1 MELSSI
7 KVENKL
13 NKKNTIIIF
22 VIYFFVIIF
31 TVFYILWVYYGSQAY
46 QCTVTDNPYCQRLIC
61 DKYDITKDVPNL
73 LSQPDPQN
81 QYVSSLFYTLSIQ
94 SKSSDPSIN
103 GYEYGYCIDKECK
116 DAGSDCITNF
126 NCYDANKSLPGS
138 TDSNNDEN
146 GPFKQLTVNV
156 IHNNLLSQL
165 KYMCKKIVN
174 QNEIDLT
181 LKGYCTDEFGEN
193 LENIESTSTA
203 SFLNKKMLENIAITT
218 NFNYYS
224 FGKELLNIQDSSNL
238 LTTTTDN
245 TIIKLESC
253 IVRKCID
260 VYPEQFAKNQK
271 VLYGPSGDELLP
283 TDNCSKC
290 SLSKDIKHKYKIYLE
305 NTTINQTNVS
315 PYVLYPDT
323 TEIKQLIFL

>member
-1 MELSSI
+1 MESSSI
-7 KVENKL
+7 NVENKL

-31 TVFYILWVYYGSQAY
+31 TIFYILWVYYGSQAY
-46 QCTVTDNPYCQRLIC
+46 QCTVSDNPYCQRLKC
-61 DKYDITKDVPNL
+61 DKYDITKDIPNL

-81 QYVSSLFYTLSIQ
+81 QYVSSLFFTLSMQ
-94 SKSSDPSIN
+94 SQSSDPSIN
-103 GYEYGYCIDKECK
+103 GFEFGYCSEEKCK
-116 DAGSDCITNF
+116 DVGCEVNK
-126 NCYDANKSLPGS
+126 NCYDAEKPLPGS
-138 TDSNNDEN
+138 LDTNNDEN

-174 QNEIDLT
+174 QNEIDLD
-181 LKGYCTDEFGEN
+181 LKESCIKEFGEN
-193 LENIESTSTA
+193 LEDLESKSTV

-224 FGKELLNIQDSSNL
+224 FGKEILNIQDSSNL

-245 TIIKLESC
+245 SIIKLESC

-260 VYPEQFAKNQK
+260 VYPDQFAEKQK
-271 VLYGPSGDELLP
+271 ILYGPSGDELLP

-290 SLSKDIKHKYKIYLE
+290 SYSKDIKHKYKIYLE
-305 NTTINQTNVS
+305 NTTINQTNVL

>member
-1 MELSSI
+1 MESSSI

-22 VIYFFVIIF
+22 VIYFFVILF

-46 QCTVTDNPYCQRLIC
+46 QCTVTDNPYCQRLTC
-61 DKYDITKDVPNL
+61 DKYDITKDIPNL

-81 QYVSSLFYTLSIQ
+81 QYVSSLFFTLSMQ

-103 GYEYGYCIDKECK
+103 GYEFGYCIDKKC
-116 DAGSDCITNF
+116 GTNCEVNK
-126 NCYDANKSLPGS
+126 NCYDANKSLPNS
-138 TDSNNDEN
+138 NDTNNDEN

-174 QNEIDLT
+174 QNEIDLD
-181 LKGYCTDEFGEN
+181 LKELCQDEFGDGLVD
-193 LENIESTSTA
+193 LESKSTA

-224 FGKELLNIQDSSNL
+224 FGQEILNIQDSSNL
-238 LTTTTDN
+238 LTTTTN
-245 TIIKLESC
+245 NKIIKLESC

-290 SLSKDIKHKYKIYLE
+290 SYSSDIKNKYKIYLE